1 MRVPPG
7 YSHNPQVPSPAPPQ
21 QARRGPGPMI
31 GQPQSSHQ
39 QISAA
44 QLAAQHQA
52 ALAERELAKRRA
64 RKPTDKTI
72 PEGVEDIV
80 PNARVYRELREMERR
95 YDAAI
100 MRKRLDI
107 QDAVNRNV
115 KNQKTMR
122 IFVSNT
128 AKDQPWQVSDRP
140 LDENAFDF
148 DTGQIPTFRVKIEG
162 KLLDD
167 EEGDAAERDPDSDLG
182 LTPKNPNAPIP
193 EKWKFSHFFKS
204 IVVELDRSRDL
215 HPDGNTI
222 EWRKQAPNTQPA
234 TSALGLGGPA
244 EFDGFEFERKGDD
257 NIMCTIKLVRD
268 EVPDRF
274 RLSPA
279 LADLLDTQE
288 DTRAGIVMKIWEYV
302 RAHGLQDPDERRT
315 INCNPPMRAIFNAD
329 RLYFPQIPELTLSHI
344 LPLEPIT
351 IPYLIRCDVASS
363 MSPQIHDITVY
374 TDDPIRHK
382 MSAIIHSPTYAT
394 TLREIQS
401 IDDHIAVLV
410 QAINHSKA
418 KRVFWRA
425 MAEDPAEF
433 VKRWVSSQKRDLDT
447 LCGEAPGR
455 MVEEEDVKRAS
466 LWKDKI
472 GESVY
477 LLLAKQRAG

>member
-1 MRVPPG
+1 
-7 YSHNPQVPSPAPPQ
+7 
-21 QARRGPGPMI
+21 
-31 GQPQSSHQ
+31 
-39 QISAA
+39 
-44 QLAAQHQA
+44 
-52 ALAERELAKRRA
+52 
-64 RKPTDKTI
+64 
-72 PEGVEDIV
+72 
-80 PNARVYRELREMERR
+80 
-95 YDAAI
+95 
-100 MRKRLDI
+100 
-107 QDAVNRNV
+107 
-115 KNQKTMR
+115 MR

-182 LTPKNPNAPIP
+182 LAPKDVPIP
-193 EKWKFSHFFKS
+193 EKRKFSHFFKS

-274 RLSPA
+274 RLSGP

-315 INCNPPMRAIFNAD
+315 INCNPAMRAVRSPSPFTPPPPNHTY
-329 RLYFPQIPELTLSHI
+329 R
-344 LPLEPIT
+344 
-351 IPYLIRCDVASS
+351 SS
-363 MSPQIHDITVY
+363 TQTACTSP
-374 TDDPIRHK
+374 K
-382 MSAIIHSPTYAT
+382 S
-394 TLREIQS
+394 QS
-401 IDDHIAVLV
+401 
-410 QAINHSKA
+410 
-418 KRVFWRA
+418 
-425 MAEDPAEF
+425 
-433 VKRWVSSQKRDLDT
+433 
-447 LCGEAPGR
+447 
-455 MVEEEDVKRAS
+455 
-466 LWKDKI
+466 
-472 GESVY
+472 
-477 LLLAKQRAG
+477 